1 VPGGLTPGLWHLIGW
16 NFDKHVE
23 KHLNTY
29 QPIITKDLRTIIN
42 QLTIYHHF
50 FLLLGVYMLLLS
62 MSMFFSHLW
71 DWVIFQARGVPD
83 HSFGG
88 AWPRR
93 VVWADAS
100 QHLSPCV
107 GFASGQENPSREV
120 GS

>member
-16 NFDKHVE
+16 NFDKHVA
-23 KHLNTY
+23 KHINTY
-29 QPIITKDLRTIIN
+29 QPVITKDLRMIIN
-42 QLTIYHHF
+42 HISPL
-50 FLLLGVYMLLLS
+50 FLASWSLHVTSFYVYV
-62 MSMFFSHLW
+62 FSHLW